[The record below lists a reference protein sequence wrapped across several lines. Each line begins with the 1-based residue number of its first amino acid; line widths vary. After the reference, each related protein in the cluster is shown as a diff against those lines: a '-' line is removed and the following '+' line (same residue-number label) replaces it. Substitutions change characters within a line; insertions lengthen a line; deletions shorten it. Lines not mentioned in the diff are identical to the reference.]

1 MQLLQPFI
9 HAVGKPLHIK
19 VLVDLF
25 AAALQA
31 LSILWSSFCPAK
43 PGGALCQAFA
53 KPGYSSLVQK
63 KILHAP
69 RLQGGVVPHE
79 SPQIIIHKRLFVLG
93 CDDTTVWSIE
103 ATAPVSENNSRLRRC
118 GLEPH
123 IQSRAHLR
131 HQLRS
136 AFWSFAGEVFI
147 EHIYMKL
154 GSYCTQRLEDMGP
167 SCGVTEE
174 KSLWQGA

>member
-31 LSILWSSFCPAK
+31 LSILWSSLRPAK
-43 PGGALCQAFA
+43 PRGALCQAFA
-53 KPGYSSLVQK
+53 KPGYSCLVQK

-69 RLQGGVVPHE
+69 WLHGGIVPHE
-79 SPQIIIHKRLFVLG
+79 SPQIIIGKRLFVLG
-93 CDDTTVWSIE
+93 CDGTTVWSIK

-118 GLEPH
+118 CLEPH
-123 IQSRAHLR
+123 IQSGAHLR
-131 HQLRS
+131 HQLCS
-136 AFWSFAGEVFI
+136 AFWSLAWEVLI
-147 EHIYMKL
+147 EHIHMEI
-154 GSYCTQRLEDMGP
+154 GSYCTQRLEDMIP
-167 SCGVTEE
+167 SCV
-174 KSLWQGA
+174 

>member
-1 MQLLQPFI
+1 MQFLQPFI
-9 HAVGKPLHIK
+9 RAVGKPLHIK

-31 LSILWSSFCPAK
+31 LSILWSSLCPAI
-43 PGGALCQAFA
+43 PGGALCQTFA
-53 KPGYSSLVQK
+53 KPGHSSLVQK

-69 RLQGGVVPHE
+69 WLHDGVVPHE
-79 SPQIIIHKRLFVLG
+79 SPQVIIGKRLFVLG
-93 CDDTTVWSIE
+93 CDDTTVWSIK

-118 GLEPH
+118 CLEPH

-136 AFWSFAGEVFI
+136 AFCSLAWKILI

-154 GSYCTQRLEDMGP
+154 GS
-167 SCGVTEE
+167 
-174 KSLWQGA
+174 